1 MLAIVIVVLVYSF
14 NHQSGA
20 HYIYSTLVVHAT
32 FSTGDWVNFRR
43 CEKWM
48 QTICQ
53 S

>member
-32 FSTGDWVNFRR
+32 FSTGDWVNFTP
-43 CEKWM
+43 M
-48 QTICQ
+48 
-53 S
+53 